1 MKQLKWPDQVPCF
14 PLQWLFIVLV
24 YERYIKNVI
33 QDFVDI
39 CSLANVSVFILAL
52 QNYGFY
58 VHGR

>member
-1 MKQLKWPDQVPCF
+1 MRMYEATEVAWF
-14 PLQWLFIVLV
+14 PLQWLFTVLV
-24 YERYIKNVI
+24 YERYIQNII

-39 CSLANVSVFILAL
+39 CSLANISVFILVL